1 MAFKKDSK
9 IKSNFTKITIGL
21 ASPEEILESS
31 FGEVT
36 KPETIN
42 YRTYK
47 PERDGLFCERIFG
60 PTKDYEC
67 ACGKY
72 KRIRY
77 KGIVCDRCGVEV
89 TEKKV
94 RRERA
99 GHIELVVPVAHIW
112 YFRSLPN
119 KIGYLLGLP
128 TKKLDA
134 IIYYERY
141 VVIQPGAMAG
151 KKDGE
156 GNDAIGSN
164 VYDLLSEDE
173 YNDILDNHIS
183 PDNDYLDDSDPNKFI
198 AKMGAEAIY
207 ELLVRLDLDSL
218 SYELRDRANSDS
230 SMQRKNE
237 ALKRLQVVEAFRQSV
252 EKGVNRPEWMIMK
265 IIPVT
270 PPELRP
276 LVPLDGGRFATSDLN
291 DLYRRVII
299 RNNRLKRL
307 MEIKAPEVI
316 LRNEKRMLQEAVDS
330 LFDNSRKSSAVK
342 SESNR
347 PLKSL
352 SDSLKGKQGRFRQ
365 NLLGKRVDYSARSV
379 IVVGPEL
386 KMGECG
392 LPKLMAAELYKPFII
407 RKLIERGIVKT
418 VKSAKKIV
426 DRREPV
432 IWDILENVMKGHP
445 VLLNRAPTLHRL
457 GIQAFQPKLIE
468 GKAIQL
474 HPLACTAF
482 NADFDGDQMAVHLP
496 LSNEAILEAQLL
508 MLQSHNILNPANGAP
523 ITVPS
528 QDMVLGLYYITKI
541 RPGAMGEGLTFYG
554 PEEAIIAH
562 NEGKCDLHAQV
573 KVVVD
578 DIVDGKPQRHMIET
592 SVGRVIVNGI
602 IPKEVG
608 YVNKVIS
615 KKSLRDI
622 IADVIKNVGFAEAC
636 EFLDGIKN
644 LGYRMAY
651 LAGLSFNLDDIII
664 PKEKAELIKKGNDE
678 VRQIT
683 DNYNMGFIT
692 DNERYNQVIDTWTH
706 INNDIGNVL
715 LKQMTEADQGFNAVF
730 MMLDSGARGSKDQI
744 KQLSGIRG
752 LMAKPQKAG
761 AEGRGTIE
769 NPILSNFK
777 EGMSVLEYF
786 ISTHGAR
793 KGLADTAMKTADAG
807 YLTRRLV
814 DVSHDV
820 IITEEDCGTLRGL
833 QCTALKSGD
842 EVISSLAERILGRV
856 SVHDV
861 VNPKTGE
868 IIVEAG
874 EEITETIA
882 EAIEA
887 SDIES
892 VEIRSVLTCESK
904 KGVCMKC
911 YGRNLATRRMV
922 QKGEAVGVIA
932 AQAIGEPGTQLTLR
946 TFHAGGVAG
955 NAAANASI
963 VSKYDRALIELEEVR
978 TVPFDE
984 DGRECEMVV
993 SRLGELRFVD
1003 PNTKIIL
1010 STVNVPYGSSLYF
1023 RNGDEVSKNDKIAQW
1038 DPFNAVIVTEYAGT
1052 LKFNDVIEGVTFRA
1066 ETDET
1071 TGLTE
1076 KIVTESKDRSKVPTC
1091 DVIGADG
1098 EVIGTYNFPVGGHV
1112 VVEDGQ
1118 TVKTGE
1124 TLVKIPR
1131 AAAKG
1136 GDITGG
1142 LPRVTELFE
1151 ARNPSNPAVVS
1162 EIDGEVTMGK
1172 VKRGNREI
1180 VVTSKT
1186 GEQRK
1191 YLVSLSK
1198 QILVQEH
1205 DAVRA
1210 GTPLSDGVITPAD
1223 ILAIKGPTAVQEY
1236 IVNEVQDVYRLQ
1248 GVKINDKHFEI
1259 IVRQMMRK
1267 VQINEPGDTAFL
1279 EQEIVDKLD
1288 FAEENDRIWGKK
1300 VVTDAG
1306 DSENLQKGQIV
1317 TARKLRDEN
1326 SMLKRRD
1333 QKLVQVRD
1341 AVPATSTQIL
1351 QGITRAALQTKS
1363 FMSAA
1368 SFQETTKVLNE
1379 AAIRGKVD
1387 HLEGMKEN
1395 VICGHLIPAG
1405 TGLREFEKIIVGSKE
1420 EYERIQANRKNVLDF
1435 AEETVLDE
1443 K

>member
-1 MAFKKDSK
+1 MAFRKENKT
-9 IKSNFTKITIGL
+9 KSNFSKISIGL
-21 ASPEEILESS
+21 ASPEEILENSS
-31 FGEVT
+31 GEVL

-60 PTKDYEC
+60 PIKDYEC
-67 ACGKY
+67 HCGKY

-94 RRERA
+94 RRERM
-99 GHIELVVPVAHIW
+99 GHIQLVVPVAHIW

-128 TKKLDA
+128 TKKLDS

-141 VVIQPGAMAG
+141 VVIQPGVKAE
-151 KKDGE
+151 DGVAE
-156 GNDAIGSN
+156 
-164 VYDLLSEDE
+164 YDLLSEEE
-173 YNDILDNHIS
+173 YLDILDTL
-183 PDNDYLDDSDPNKFI
+183 PKDNQYLEDNDPNKFV

-207 ELLVRLDLDSL
+207 DLLARLDLDAL
-218 SYELRDRANSDS
+218 SYELRHRAGNDASQ
-230 SMQRKNE
+230 QRKNE
-237 ALKRLQVVEAFRQSV
+237 ALKRLQVVESFRASRGRN
-252 EKGVNRPEWMIMK
+252 KPEWMIVR
-265 IIPVT
+265 IVPVI

-307 MEIKAPEVI
+307 IEIKAPEVI
-316 LRNEKRMLQEAVDS
+316 LRNEKRMLQESVDS

-342 SESNR
+342 TDANR

-392 LPKLMAAELYKPFII
+392 IPKLMAAELYKPFII

-426 DRREPV
+426 DRKEPV
-432 IWDILENVMKGHP
+432 IWDILEHVMKGHP

-457 GIQAFQPKLIE
+457 GIQAFQPKMIE

-496 LSNEAILEAQLL
+496 LSNEAILEAQML

-523 ITVPS
+523 ITVPA
-528 QDMVLGLYYITKI
+528 QDMVLGLYYITKL
-541 RPGAMGEGLTFYG
+541 RAGAKGEGLTFYG
-554 PEEAIIAH
+554 PEEALIAY
-562 NEGKCDLHAQV
+562 NEGKVDIHAPV
-573 KVVVD
+573 KVIVKDVD
-578 DIVDGKPQRHMIET
+578 ENGNIVDVMRET
-592 SVGRVIVNGI
+592 SVGRVIVNEI
-602 IPKEVG
+602 VPPEAG
-608 YVNKVIS
+608 YINTIIS

-622 IADVIKNVGFAEAC
+622 ISDVIKVCGVAKAAD
-636 EFLDGIKN
+636 FLDGIKN
-644 LGYRMAY
+644 LGYQMAFKG
-651 LAGLSFNLDDIII
+651 GLSFNLGDIII
-664 PKEKAELIKKGNDE
+664 PKEKETLVQKGYDE
-678 VRQIT
+678 VEQVVN
-683 DNYNMGFIT
+683 NYNMGFIT
-692 DNERYNQVIDTWTH
+692 NNERYNQVIDIWTH
-706 INNDIGNVL
+706 VNSELSNILMKTLSSD
-715 LKQMTEADQGFNAVF
+715 DQGFNSVY
-730 MMLDSGARGSKDQI
+730 MMLDSGARGSKEQI
-744 KQLSGIRG
+744 RQLSGMRG

-761 AEGRGTIE
+761 AEGGQIIE

-777 EGMSVLEYF
+777 EGLSVLEYF

-793 KGLADTAMKTADAG
+793 KGLADTALKTADAG

-833 QCTALKSGD
+833 VCTDLKNND
-842 EVISSLAERILGRV
+842 EVIATLYERILGRV
-856 SVHDV
+856 SVHDIIH
-861 VNPKTGE
+861 PTTGE
-868 IIVEAG
+868 LLVAGG
-874 EEITETIA
+874 EEITEEVAKKIQ
-882 EAIEA
+882 E
-887 SDIES
+887 SPIES
-892 VEIRSVLTCESK
+892 VEIRSVLTCEAK
-904 KGVCMKC
+904 KGVCAKC
-911 YGRNLATRRMV
+911 YGRNLATSRMV

-932 AQAIGEPGTQLTLR
+932 AQSIGEPGTQLTLR
-946 TFHAGGVAG
+946 TFHAGGTAA
-955 NAAANASI
+955 NIAANASI
-963 VSKYDRALIELEEVR
+963 VAKNNARLEFEELR
-978 TVPFDE
+978 TVDIVDE
-984 DGRECEMVV
+984 MGESAKVVVGRLAEV
-993 SRLGELRFVD
+993 RFVD
-1003 PNTKIIL
+1003 VNTGIVL
-1010 STVNVPYGSSLYF
+1010 STHNVPYGSTLYVSD
-1023 RNGDEVSKNDKIAQW
+1023 GDLVEKGKLIAKW
-1038 DPFNAVIVTEYAGT
+1038 DPFNAVIITEATG
-1052 LKFNDVIEGVTFRA
+1052 KIEFEGVIENVTYKV
-1066 ETDET
+1066 ESDEA
-1071 TGLTE
+1071 TGLRE
-1076 KIVTESKDRSKVPTC
+1076 IIIIESKDKTKVPTAH
-1091 DVIGADG
+1091 ILTEDG
-1098 EVIGTYNFPVGGHV
+1098 DLIRTYNLPVGGHV
-1112 VVEDGQ
+1112 IIENGQ
-1118 TVKTGE
+1118 KVKAGE
-1124 TLVKIPR
+1124 VIVKIPR
-1131 AAAKG
+1131 AVGKA

-1172 VKRGNREI
+1172 IKRGNREI
-1180 VVTSKT
+1180 IVTSKT
-1186 GEQRK
+1186 GEVKK
-1191 YLVSLSK
+1191 YLVALSK
-1198 QILVQEH
+1198 QILVQEN
-1205 DAVRA
+1205 DYVRA
-1210 GTPLSDGVITPAD
+1210 GTPLSDGATTPAD

-1267 VQINEPGDTAFL
+1267 VQIDEPGDTRFL
-1279 EQEIVDKLD
+1279 EQQVVDKLE
-1288 FAEENDRIWGKK
+1288 FMEENDRIWGKK
-1300 VVTDAG
+1300 VVVDAG
-1306 DSENLQKGQIV
+1306 DSQNMQAGQIV

-1333 QKLVQVRD
+1333 LKPVEVRD
-1341 AVPATSTQIL
+1341 AVAATSTQIL
-1351 QGITRAALQTKS
+1351 QGITRAALQTSS

-1368 SFQETTKVLNE
+1368 SFQETKKVLNE
-1379 AAIRGKVD
+1379 AAINGKID
-1387 HLEGMKEN
+1387 KLEGMKEN

-1405 TGLREFEKIIVGSKE
+1405 TGQREFEKLIVGSKE
-1420 EYERIQANRKNVLDF
+1420 EYDRILANKK
-1435 AEETVLDE
+1435 TVLDYNE
-1443 K
+1443 VE